1 MVYCKAIPCTT
12 SNFGEKM
19 SNNVIPFPQKM
30 TNEQVGLLEIEKE
43 LDTVAKKVKELT
55 IELEQ
60 AHAYLKQLIDE
71 HEVYKDAVE
80 RDIPLLMVDFE
91 PEDEH

>member
-1 MVYCKAIPCTT
+1 MAYCKAIPCTT

-19 SNNVIPFPQKM
+19 SNNVIPFPQKL

-43 LDTVAKKVKELT
+43 LESVARKVKELT

-80 RDIPLLMVDFE
+80 RDIPLFMVDFE

>member
-1 MVYCKAIPCTT
+1 
-12 SNFGEKM
+12 M
-19 SNNVIPFPQKM
+19 SNNVIPFPQRM
-30 TNEQVGLLEIEKE
+30 SQEQVGLLEIEKE

-80 RDIPLLMVDFE
+80 RDIPLLMVDFD
-91 PEDEH
+91 PEDEY

>member
-1 MVYCKAIPCTT
+1 
-12 SNFGEKM
+12 M
-19 SNNVIPFPQKM
+19 SSNVIPFPQRM
-30 TNEQVGLLEIEKE
+30 TQEQVGLLEIEKE
-43 LDTVAKKVKELT
+43 LESVAQKVKELT

-91 PEDEH
+91 PEDEY

>member
-1 MVYCKAIPCTT
+1 MAYCKAIPCTT

-30 TNEQVGLLEIEKE
+30 TNEEVGLLEIEKE
-43 LDTVAKKVKELT
+43 LESVARKVKELT

-80 RDIPLLMVDFE
+80 RDIPLFMVDFE

>member
-1 MVYCKAIPCTT
+1 MAYCKAIPCTT

-19 SNNVIPFPQKM
+19 SNKVIPFPQKL

-43 LDTVAKKVKELT
+43 LESVARKVKELT

-80 RDIPLLMVDFE
+80 RDIPLFMVDFE

>member
-1 MVYCKAIPCTT
+1 
-12 SNFGEKM
+12 M

-43 LDTVAKKVKELT
+43 LESVARKVKELT
-55 IELEQ
+55 IELEH
-60 AHAYLKQLIDE
+60 AHTYLKQLIDE

-80 RDIPLLMVDFE
+80 RDISLLMVDFE